1 MGTWKQLLNC
11 WQTIPRMALFEILL
25 AIAMFTGKS
34 ETATCEQKIV
44 ADLPSLSKIREFGKI
59 YSIEMPSSSPFSN
72 GTCSWEFSSPENY
85 LLNLYFINITSPQ
98 KSSGSDCSGNYFLIK
113 SSDSGRSTLD
123 VSQQFCW
130 QRALPRLRVNGT
142 VTVELHYNQNT
153 VKGAG
158 LSMAVSV
165 EASSPGCG
173 GVFNDSSNYVPAS
186 FDSQT
191 FGNGSTNS
199 PIHCV
204 WYFHF
209 MAPQE
214 MNILVSHF
222 DFPHDFNPEC
232 TSIRK
237 FIELRSFN
245 ESTGMTIQRSRKCAR
260 SNYALPENFKIQT
273 SKSFVVTVH
282 SEGASST
289 RERILTACL
298 PTSPGASREY
308 FSVDDIQNQTLHELT
323 RASNPKENVRGLILL
338 KPERSADQLFTFIN
352 NISRICSE
360 GKLQIWSTKANI
372 FKLDTQICS
381 SALSGSTFLNS
392 NVTIAINYEARQE
405 AIEETEVS
413 FFASNKGCGGLFEFK
428 IGDSKI
434 IKSPHYGRNYPANS
448 DCRWMLLRD
457 NGTELEI
464 IINEMYLET
473 CSDCSSCDYIKIY
486 KGITTLKTW
495 KHTICQNFN
504 TPYIINGNVV
514 LHFHSDSG
522 RENRGFAI
530 NVTAFRACGGRFSL
544 SPGQSLEILSPRY
557 EYGSYPANSLCQWEV
572 TTTRDSL
579 PLNVSTVMMDLGC
592 YGDFHYDYVEIFK
605 NNGQNVT
612 LMYTLCEKLNK
623 NIMINGSIT
632 VRFHSDSDTTVL
644 TSGTGFKIL
653 INALPDPVKMTT
665 RLPSTT
671 ATTSVST
678 TLRTSK
684 NTTSI
689 QTTNCCSTVDK
700 KTTQTQS
707 KNRKS
712 TKASQLFS
720 TIQTKK
726 SVSAKAKKSVASNEN
741 LYIATITV
749 GAVIMLCM
757 GFLILAIL
765 RRRKRSHQTEKENS
779 DQVERSKK
787 RKRQNSAMPL
797 VSMDDARKTS
807 LANNALD
814 GIIENIAYAE
824 MNIPSKEMENPY
836 YRASDHRHAK
846 INPCYASGTIE
857 EEAEY
862 ATANEQH
869 IYSDV
874 LSKTSPDGYSYAQ
887 NPATTKTDVSQD
899 SGSKEGDENPYEST
913 DYGYVI

>member
-413 FFASNKGCGGLFEFK
+413 FFASNK
-428 IGDSKI
+428 
-434 IKSPHYGRNYPANS
+434 
-448 DCRWMLLRD
+448 
-457 NGTELEI
+457 
-464 IINEMYLET
+464 
-473 CSDCSSCDYIKIY
+473 
-486 KGITTLKTW
+486 
-495 KHTICQNFN
+495 
-504 TPYIINGNVV
+504 
-514 LHFHSDSG
+514 
-522 RENRGFAI
+522 
-530 NVTAFRACGGRFSL
+530 
-544 SPGQSLEILSPRY
+544 
-557 EYGSYPANSLCQWEV
+557 
-572 TTTRDSL
+572 
-579 PLNVSTVMMDLGC
+579 
-592 YGDFHYDYVEIFK
+592 
-605 NNGQNVT
+605 
-612 LMYTLCEKLNK
+612 
-623 NIMINGSIT
+623 
-632 VRFHSDSDTTVL
+632 
-644 TSGTGFKIL
+644 
-653 INALPDPVKMTT
+653 DPVKMTT

-846 INPCYASGTIE
+846 INPCYASNTETQLSSQYNDSGTIE

>member
-530 NVTAFRACGGRFSL
+530 NVTAFR
-544 SPGQSLEILSPRY
+544 
-557 EYGSYPANSLCQWEV
+557 
-572 TTTRDSL
+572 
-579 PLNVSTVMMDLGC
+579 
-592 YGDFHYDYVEIFK
+592 
-605 NNGQNVT
+605 
-612 LMYTLCEKLNK
+612 
-623 NIMINGSIT
+623 
-632 VRFHSDSDTTVL
+632 
-644 TSGTGFKIL
+644 
-653 INALPDPVKMTT
+653 DPVKMTT

-846 INPCYASGTIE
+846 INPCYASNTETQLSSQYNDSGTIE